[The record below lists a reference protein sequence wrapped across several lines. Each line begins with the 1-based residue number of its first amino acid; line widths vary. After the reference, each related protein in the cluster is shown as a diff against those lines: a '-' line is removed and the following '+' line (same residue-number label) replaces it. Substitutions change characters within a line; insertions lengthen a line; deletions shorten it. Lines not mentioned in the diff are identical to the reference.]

1 MRSRLGD
8 DGRVKP
14 NWRRGPGGA
23 DLHSGQGLAAMAD
36 GLNVRPPTFSNHHI
50 ARLLT
55 SLPRGRVR
63 ERDTA
68 RTGRIATES
77 AMNHIDSLL
86 IQLPNA
92 DLATCRA
99 GPWSV
104 PPPSSTKVIAPIL
117 AAGIRALAG

>member
-14 NWRRGPGGA
+14 NWRGPGGA

-55 SLPRGRVR
+55 SLPRGACQG
-63 ERDTA
+63 A
-68 RTGRIATES
+68 RHGPDRTHRHRIGYEPHRQPSDS
-77 AMNHIDSLL
+77 A
-86 IQLPNA
+86 A
-92 DLATCRA
+92 EC
-99 GPWSV
+99 
-104 PPPSSTKVIAPIL
+104 
-117 AAGIRALAG
+117 